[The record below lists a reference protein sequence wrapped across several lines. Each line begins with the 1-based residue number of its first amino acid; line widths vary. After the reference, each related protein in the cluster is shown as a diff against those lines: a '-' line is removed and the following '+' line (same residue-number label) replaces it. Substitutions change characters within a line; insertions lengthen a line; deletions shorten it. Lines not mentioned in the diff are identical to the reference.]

1 NKSFLLYKHILD
13 YIIIQFQSERKKDRE
28 RWYRLNKKKT
38 KLIFDDKISLFKQL
52 LDDADLNND
61 EKKKRILEEAE
72 SIEKK
77 YEEDKK
83 ILLIP
88 AGVGMTA
95 SVALHEIEKLVP
107 RMEETVK
114 STPLKK
120 EVIDEQVQELKQ
132 YTEGIISVLRKGGD
146 KEIDIKD
153 AILRSFN
160 NYKMKLSDRGITYQI
175 EIDKDV
181 NTIKCDK
188 RFLITILM
196 NLIDNS
202 IYWLETSYQD
212 SKEILVKVIK
222 TEKSIDIVVADNG
235 PGFKDDITDL
245 IRPFFSRKL
254 DGIGIGLYLVD
265 TIMLKY
271 GKFEII

>member
-1 NKSFLLYKHILD
+1 LFD
-13 YIIIQFQSERKKDRE
+13 ER
-28 RWYRLNKKKT
+28 
-38 KLIFDDKISLFKQL
+38 ISLFKEL
-52 LDDADLNND
+52 INSSDLND
-61 EKKKRILEEAE
+61 SEKRKKLLNEAE

-271 GKFEII
+271 GKFEIIQPEDIESLQLPSKFSGAILKLIFNKL

>member
-1 NKSFLLYKHILD
+1 VDLD
-13 YIIIQFQSERKKDRE
+13 NE
-28 RWYRLNKKKT
+28 
-38 KLIFDDKISLFKQL
+38 
-52 LDDADLNND
+52 
-61 EKKKRILEEAE
+61 EKKKKILEEAE

-107 RMEETVK
+107 RMEETIK
-114 STPLKK
+114 SNPFKK
-120 EVIDEQVQELKQ
+120 ETITDQVEELKQ

-146 KEIDIKD
+146 KPVNVEESVNR
-153 AILRSFN
+153 AFN
-160 NYKMKLSDRGITYQI
+160 NYKLKLSDRRISCSI
-175 EIDKDV
+175 NIDESVDSV
-181 NTIKCDK
+181 KCDK
-188 RFLITILM
+188 RFFITVIM

-202 IYWLETSYQD
+202 IYWLDTVYKD
-212 SKEILVKVIK
+212 PK
-222 TEKSIDIVVADNG
+222 TIYLKATRTKDVVTIIFADNG
-235 PGFKDDITDL
+235 PGFKDDISEL
-245 IRPFFSRKL
+245 IRPFFSRKS

-271 GKFEII
+271 VKFEIISDNEEKSELGIPSEIDGAIIKLVFNKNQA

>member
-88 AGVGMTA
+88 SGVGMTA

-107 RMEETVK
+107 RMEETVRTLPIK
-114 STPLKK
+114 SELIT
-120 EVIDEQVQELKQ
+120 DQVEELKQ
-132 YTEGIISVLRKGGD
+132 YTDGIISVLRKGGD
-146 KEIDIKD
+146 KPVNVTE
-153 AILRSFN
+153 AVNRAFN
-160 NYKMKLSDRGITYQI
+160 NYKLKLSDRKINYTI
-175 EIDKDV
+175 EISDNV
-181 NTIKCDK
+181 ETINCDK
-188 RFLITILM
+188 RFFITVLM
-196 NLIDNS
+196 NIIDNS
-202 IYWLETSYQD
+202 IYWLDTVYKEN
-212 SKEILVKVIK
+212 KEI
-222 TEKSIDIVVADNG
+222 
-235 PGFKDDITDL
+235 
-245 IRPFFSRKL
+245 
-254 DGIGIGLYLVD
+254 Y
-265 TIMLKY
+265 
-271 GKFEII
+271 